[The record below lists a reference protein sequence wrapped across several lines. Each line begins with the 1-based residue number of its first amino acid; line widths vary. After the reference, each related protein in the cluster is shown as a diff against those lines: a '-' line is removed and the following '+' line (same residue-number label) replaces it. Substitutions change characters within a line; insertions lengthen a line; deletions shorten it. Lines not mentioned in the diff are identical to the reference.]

1 MEDAI
6 QSSVYVSSPDFA
18 GWLTKRGFHVS
29 VDYVSIKIKFSNLF
43 FLWNF
48 YYSGGNYGRNDG
60 LRFTELKSCTCQR
73 NPAQTM
79 LAEKA

>member
-29 VDYVSIKIKFSNLF
+29 SIIYCFSKP
-43 FLWNF
+43 
-48 YYSGGNYGRNDG
+48 YYQIER
-60 LRFTELKSCTCQR
+60 LL
-73 NPAQTM
+73 
-79 LAEKA
+79 